1 MREKSLESALS
12 VEPVNAER
20 GAKIVRAPS
29 AAAHDYKIMTLTVLL
44 IIGFSLTLL
53 VLSYYLQREARK
65 RQQDIVHNSLATS
78 DELVCCEAGRFFNL
92 SLELLAIANTDGF
105 FTHLNPAWQTKLG
118 FTLEELKAQPFIELI
133 HPEDWK
139 VTQAE
144 MEKLK
149 AGIPLNRLEN
159 RYRCK
164 DGSYKWLSWTAVPFV
179 KEGLIYGIACDI
191 SNLKH
196 VEEALRQS
204 EERFQIALKNSPIIV
219 FNQDSELRY
228 TWVYNPTPG
237 LDAKKIVGK
246 LDAELVAEE
255 DAQRLTAIKQ
265 KVLSSGIGTRE
276 ETYFTVNGEVR
287 YYDLT
292 VEPLRNLNREIIG
305 ITCSTTDITEYKQTE
320 AALQRVNEQLEN
332 RVAERTAHL
341 SQVNDE
347 LVAEIVD
354 RRQAEIALRKS
365 EQQYRTLIETIP
377 HGIVEIDA
385 TGIITFSNWAY
396 QRRLGYTN
404 RELLGK
410 SISDL
415 TVESERSKVLDY
427 IARKVQDQPSPTP
440 YIGQFLT
447 KEGKLIDVQADWSY
461 KRDEQERVI
470 GFISVV
476 TDITERKQMEQALR
490 TSEERFRIAL
500 KNSPTVVFH
509 QDTEFRYT
517 WIYNAA
523 LGYDAEE
530 VVGKLETEIFSPED
544 AERLSVIKR
553 RVLTTGVGTRE
564 QTFITSNGEVRY
576 YDLTVEPLRNQVE
589 QVVGVTCAAT
599 DITDIRARE
608 QELQAI
614 FEGTLEAIVIVDDEG
629 KYVAVNPAFCKLLG
643 VPSSQLLGRP
653 LRDCIVSKI
662 DIVQEWLTLL
672 QQGQATGE
680 LCLQHSDGSLREVE
694 YAARANFLPGRHLAV
709 LRDVTERKQAERK
722 IYFQA
727 RLLDV
732 IQQAVVVTDLAGNI
746 IYWNHYAEKLYGW
759 SASDVL
765 GCPIVDVT
773 PAETTK
779 EQAAEIRSRLQRGES
794 WLGELLVRRRDDTT
808 FPAIVIDSPIY
819 DEQGELIG
827 IISVSVDITEH
838 KQLEAELAASEERF
852 RTSIETMLDCFGM
865 YSAIRDESG
874 QIVDFLIGYVNEA
887 ACVNNRLTKEKQI
900 GQRLCELF
908 PAHCEIGLFDE
919 YVKLVETGQPL
930 VKESLYYEN
939 IYQGQCLSRA
949 FDIRAVKLGDGFAA
963 AWRDITERKQAEEAL
978 RVSEQR
984 LRTALEAA
992 HMGTWDWNILTGQIT
1007 WSDNFK
1013 LFLGLTND
1021 RFDGNYQSFID
1032 IIHPE
1037 DRARVLQ
1044 KLEKILQ
1051 EGKDYEDEFRIVFPD
1066 GNIRWLASQGQ
1077 VLYDET
1083 GKPVRITG
1091 IDLDITQRKQAEEK
1105 QRKTEQLYRTLASN
1119 FPNGVVSLFDKEL
1132 RYTLTEG
1139 KGLAEVGLSKEFL
1152 EGKTIA
1158 EIFSPEVCEIKERA
1172 YRRAL
1177 NGIPN
1182 VCEIP
1187 FGDLHYL
1194 MYTLP
1199 LRNEQGEIY
1208 AGMSMSQ
1215 NISDR
1220 KRAELA
1226 LLEERNFVSAILDT
1240 AGALITVCD
1249 RQGRFI
1255 RVNRACERITGYS
1268 FDEVKDK
1275 CVWDLFL
1282 IPEEIEP
1289 VKAVFQEL
1297 QAGQCPIEHEYY
1309 WVIRDGSRRLISWS
1323 NTAILDAEG
1332 SVKYIIS
1339 IGIDITDRKR
1349 AEEIRRAL
1357 EQAQE
1362 LSDLRLRFFSMVS
1375 HEFRTP
1381 LSTILVS
1388 AQTLESRAHE
1398 WPEDKRRKSLRRI
1411 ESAAKHLTQLLDDVL
1426 TINRAETGKLDLNPK
1441 AIDLE
1446 KFCCSLLEEIQ
1457 LQSENQHRID
1467 FVNRSN
1473 CKNAFLDERLLRSIL
1488 SNLLSNAIKYSP
1500 QGGEIQWIVNCE
1512 PGKVTFNI
1520 RDQGIGIPSS
1530 DQARIFEPFHRGNN
1544 VGTIPGTGLGI
1555 TVVKKCLDLHGGD
1568 ISINSVEGS
1577 GTTVIVT
1584 ILERF

>member
-1 MREKSLESALS
+1 LP
-12 VEPVNAER
+12 VEPVDAER

-29 AAAHDYKIMTLTVLL
+29 AAAHDCQIMTLTVPLV
-44 IIGFSLTLL
+44 IGFSFTLL
-53 VLSYYLQREARK
+53 ILSYYLQREVRK
-65 RQQDIVHNSLATS
+65 RQQDIVQNSLATS
-78 DELVCCEAGRFFNL
+78 EELVCCEA
-92 SLELLAIANTDGF
+92 
-105 FTHLNPAWQTKLG
+105 
-118 FTLEELKAQPFIELI
+118 
-133 HPEDWK
+133 
-139 VTQAE
+139 
-144 MEKLK
+144 
-149 AGIPLNRLEN
+149 
-159 RYRCK
+159 
-164 DGSYKWLSWTAVPFV
+164 
-179 KEGLIYGIACDI
+179 
-191 SNLKH
+191 
-196 VEEALRQS
+196 
-204 EERFQIALKNSPIIV
+204 ERFRIALKNSPIIV

-237 LDAKKIVGK
+237 LDAKEIVGK
-246 LDAELVAEE
+246 LDADLVSEE

-265 KVLSSGIGTRE
+265 QVLATGIGTRE
-276 ETYFTVNGEVR
+276 ETYLTSKGEVR

-292 VEPLRNLNREIIG
+292 VEPLRNLNGEIIG
-305 ITCSTTDITEYKQTE
+305 ITCATIDITECKQTE
-320 AALQRVNEQLEN
+320 AALQRANQRLESQI
-332 RVAERTAHL
+332 AERTAHL

-347 LVAEIVD
+347 LVAEIVEH
-354 RRQAEIALRKS
+354 RQVEIALRKS

-377 HGIVEIDA
+377 HGIVEIDT

-396 QRRLGYTN
+396 QGLLGYTDGD
-404 RELLGK
+404 LLGK

-415 TVESERSKVLDY
+415 TVKSERSKVLDY
-427 IARKVQDQPSPTP
+427 IARKVQEQPSPTP

-447 KEGKLIDVQADWSY
+447 KGGKLIDVQADWSY
-461 KRDEQERVI
+461 KRDEQGQVI

-476 TDITERKQMEQALR
+476 TDITERQQMEQALR

-500 KNSPTVVFH
+500 NNSPTIVFH
-509 QDTEFRYT
+509 QDTQFRYT
-517 WIYNAA
+517 WIYNPA
-523 LGYDAEE
+523 LGYEVEE
-530 VVGKLETEIFSPED
+530 VVGKLESEIFSPED
-544 AERLSVIKR
+544 AERLSLIKR

-564 QTFITSNGEVRY
+564 QTFITSNGDVRY
-576 YDLTVEPLRNQVE
+576 YDLTVEPLRNQVGE
-589 QVVGVTCAAT
+589 VVGITCAAT

-608 QELQAI
+608 QELRAI
-614 FEGTLEAIVIVDDEG
+614 FEGTLEAIVILDDQG
-629 KYVAVNPAFCKLLG
+629 KNVAVNPAFCKLLG

-653 LRDCIVSKI
+653 IGNFIVSNI
-662 DIVQEWLTLL
+662 NIVQEWLTLL

-709 LRDVTERKQAERK
+709 LRDVTQRKQAEQK

-746 IYWNHYAEKLYGW
+746 IYWNHYAELLNGW
-759 SASDVL
+759 PASEVL
-765 GCPIVDVT
+765 GRPMVDVT
-773 PAETTK
+773 PAEITK

-794 WLGELLVRRRDDTT
+794 WSGELLVRRRNGTT
-808 FPAIVIDSPIY
+808 FPALVIDSPIY

-827 IISVSVDITEH
+827 IIGVSVDITQR
-838 KQLEAELAASEERF
+838 KQLEAELTASEERF

-887 ACVNNRLTKEKQI
+887 ACVNNRMTKEEQI

-908 PAHCEIGLFDE
+908 PAYCEIGLFDE

-930 VKESLYYEN
+930 VKESIYYEHT
-939 IYQGQCLSRA
+939 YQGQSLSRA

-963 AWRDITERKQAEEAL
+963 AWRDITERKQAEDAL

-1013 LFLGLTND
+1013 RFLGITSD
-1021 RFDGNYQSFID
+1021 RLDGNYQSFID

-1037 DRARVLQ
+1037 DRDRVLQ

-1051 EGKDYEDEFRIVFPD
+1051 EGKDYKDEFRIVLPD
-1066 GNIRWLASQGQ
+1066 GNVRWLASQGQ
-1077 VLYDET
+1077 VVYNET

-1091 IDLDITQRKQAEEK
+1091 IALDITQRKQAEEE

-1119 FPNGVVSLFDKEL
+1119 FPNGVVALFDKDL

-1158 EIFSPEVCEIKERA
+1158 EIFPPEVCEIKERA
-1172 YRRAL
+1172 YRTAL

-1199 LRNEQGEIY
+1199 LRNEQGGIY

-1215 NISDR
+1215 DISDR

-1255 RVNRACERITGYS
+1255 RVNRACEQITGYS
-1268 FDEVKDK
+1268 FEEVKDK
-1275 CVWDLFL
+1275 YVWDLFL
-1282 IPEEIEP
+1282 IPEEIES

-1297 QAGQCPIEHEYY
+1297 QTGQFPIEHENY
-1309 WVIRDGSRRLISWS
+1309 WVIRDGNRRLISWS

-1357 EQAQE
+1357 ERAQE

-1388 AQTLESRAHE
+1388 AQTLEARAHE

-1441 AIDLE
+1441 ALDLE
-1446 KFCCSLLEEIQ
+1446 KFCCSLLEELQ
-1457 LQSENQHRID
+1457 LQSGNKHTINLVNQG
-1467 FVNRSN
+1467 N
-1473 CKNAFLDERLLRSIL
+1473 CKNVFLDERVLRSIL
-1488 SNLLSNAIKYSP
+1488 SNLLANAIKYSP
-1500 QGGEIQWIVNCE
+1500 QGGEIQWLVNCE
-1512 PGKVTFNI
+1512 SGKVIFNI
-1520 RDQGIGIPSS
+1520 RDQGIGIPLP
-1530 DQARIFEPFHRGNN
+1530 DQIRIFEPFHRGNN
-1544 VGTIPGTGLGI
+1544 VGNIPGTGLGI

-1568 ISINSVEGS
+1568 ISINSEEGR

-1584 ILERF
+1584 IPERF